1 MKALMERAQS
11 SFPGRLLRAYGE
23 SKAGNYA
30 AGLAF
35 NAFMTM
41 FPLMLGILAIVGL
54 VIRNPGVREQAQ
66 SMLLSVFPSSAHKE
80 LGGALTGVQE
90 KSGVLGLLSIV
101 GLVWSGTGLF
111 AAMEFALGEI
121 FGAKQ
126 RDMVRQRLMA
136 LVMIAVF
143 LVAILLAII
152 ANSAVST
159 VGSGLKF
166 LGPVLSALVLT
177 GMMAL
182 IYRIVPNRTFPFS
195 RVWPGAVLAGILM
208 EIVTLAFPIYA
219 GLVHGFNSYGAA
231 FALFFLLA
239 TWLLFISQFIL
250 LGAVL
255 NRMLI
260 GEPAKEGAVASP
272 GEAREETRGARA
284 AEQVRNP
291 QTS

>member
-1 MKALMERAQS
+1 MKGLLERLKN
-11 SFPGRLLRAYGE
+11 SFPGRLAKAYGD

-41 FPLMLGILAIVGL
+41 FPLMLGLLAILGL
-54 VIRNPGVREQAQ
+54 FIGNPHFRDQAE
-66 SMLLSVFPSSAHKE
+66 STLLSIFPANAHQELSA
-80 LGGALTGVQE
+80 ALSGVQ
-90 KSGVLGLLSIV
+90 KNRGLLGLLSIV

-111 AAMEFALGEI
+111 AAMEFALGEM

-126 RDMVRQRLMA
+126 RDMLRQRLMA
-136 LVMIAVF
+136 LVMVAVF
-143 LVAILLAII
+143 LVAMLLAVV
-152 ANSAVST
+152 ANSAVSAS
-159 VGSGLKF
+159 GNGLKL
-166 LGPVLSALVLT
+166 LGPVLSTVVLIA
-177 GMMAL
+177 MMAI
-182 IYRIVPNRTFPFS
+182 IYRIVPNRTFSFTE
-195 RVWPGAVLAGILM
+195 VLPGALLAGILM
-208 EIVTLAFPIYA
+208 EIVTLAFPVYA
-219 GLVHGFNSYGAA
+219 NLVHGFNSYGAT

-250 LGAVL
+250 IGAVL

-260 GEPAKEGAVASP
+260 GAPETGGAVASP

-284 AEQVRNP
+284 AEQAR

>member
-1 MKALMERAQS
+1 MKALLERLKN
-11 SFPGRLLRAYGE
+11 SFPGRLAKAYGE

-41 FPLMLGILAIVGL
+41 FPLMLGLLAILGL
-54 VIRNPGVREQAQ
+54 VIGNPHVRDQAE
-66 SMLLSVFPSSAHKE
+66 STLLGIFPSSASKE
-80 LGGALTGVQE
+80 LSTALSGVQQH
-90 KSGVLGLLSIV
+90 SGLLGVISVV

-111 AAMEFALGEI
+111 AAMEFALGEM

-126 RDMVRQRLMA
+126 RDMVRQRAMA
-136 LVMIAVF
+136 LVMVAVF
-143 LVAILLAII
+143 LVAMLLAVV
-152 ANSAVST
+152 ANSAVAAT
-159 VGSGLKF
+159 GSGLKL
-166 LGPVLSALVLT
+166 LGPVLSTMVLIV
-177 GMMAL
+177 MMAL
-182 IYRIVPNRTFPFS
+182 IYRIVPNRTFS
-195 RVWPGAVLAGILM
+195 ITQVLPGALLAGILM
-208 EIVTLAFPIYA
+208 EIVTLAFPLY
-219 GLVHGFNSYGAA
+219 GNLVHGFNSYGAT

-255 NRMLI
+255 NRMAM
-260 GEPAKEGAVASP
+260 GAPETEGAVASP

-284 AEQVRNP
+284 AEQVSGP